1 MNLNKLETKTMTKAK
16 ILKYPFLILFI
27 NVMFSS
33 IASAESFYRIDT
45 LGGHASVNFK
55 IKHLG
60 YSWLT
65 GRFKKFAGTFHYDEK
80 DPSKSKISM
89 TVKTRSFDSDH
100 AIRDNHIRGAKY
112 LNVKKYPTARFVSTS
127 FKPISK
133 KKARLTGKLTLHS
146 VTKDI
151 STEITHIGGGKDPWG
166 GYRQG
171 FETHFKIRLKDY
183 GIKHNLG
190 AASEE
195 LELSIY
201 LEGVQESLEDGEVKN

>member
-1 MNLNKLETKTMTKAK
+1 MVFSKVIKCAFLVLVFNLG
-16 ILKYPFLILFI
+16 Y
-27 NVMFSS
+27 SS
-33 IASAESFYRIDT
+33 TAIADNYRIDT
-45 LGGHASVNFK
+45 LGGHASVNFR

-65 GRFKKFAGTFHYDEK
+65 GRFTKFAGTFQYDEK
-80 DPSKSKISM
+80 NLSKSKISM
-89 TVKTRSFDSDH
+89 TIKTKSFDSDH
-100 AIRDNHIRGAKY
+100 ALRDTHIRGAKY
-112 LNVKKYPTARFVSTS
+112 LNVRKFPEARFVSTS
-127 FKPISK
+127 YTPIDK
-133 KKARLTGKLTLHS
+133 NTARLTGKFSLHG

-151 STEITHIGGGKDPWG
+151 STMITHIGGGKDPWG

-190 AASEE
+190 PASEE

-201 LEGVQESLEDGEVKN
+201 LEGVKESLEDGEVKK

>member
-1 MNLNKLETKTMTKAK
+1 MAKLIKVT
-16 ILKYPFLILFI
+16 FLLMII
-27 NVMFSS
+27 NVSLS
-33 IASAESFYRIDT
+33 KVASADTYRIDT

-65 GRFKKFAGTFHYDEK
+65 GRFTKFAGTFQYDEK
-80 DPSKSKISM
+80 DLTKSKISM
-89 TVKTRSFDSDH
+89 TVKTKSFDSDH
-100 AIRDNHIRGAKY
+100 ALRDTHIRGAKY
-112 LNVKKYPTARFVSTS
+112 LNVRKYPTARFVSTS
-127 FKPISK
+127 YQPIDK
-133 KKARLTGKLTLHS
+133 KTARLTGKFTLHG

-151 STEITHIGGGKDPWG
+151 STVITRIGGGKDPWG

-190 AASEE
+190 PASEE
-195 LELSIY
+195 LELSVY
-201 LEGVQESLEDGEVKN
+201 LEGVQESLEDGEAKN

>member
-1 MNLNKLETKTMTKAK
+1 MGLSKV
-16 ILKYPFLILFI
+16 LKYAFFLLLLNFGYP
-27 NVMFSS
+27 SS
-33 IASAESFYRIDT
+33 ALADNYRIDT

-60 YSWLT
+60 FSWLT
-65 GRFKKFAGTFHYDEK
+65 GRFTKFAGTFQYDENNL
-80 DPSKSKISM
+80 SQSKISM
-89 TVKTRSFDSDH
+89 TVKTKSFDSDH
-100 AIRDNHIRGAKY
+100 ALRDTHIRGAKY
-112 LNVKKYPTARFVSTS
+112 LNVRKYPEARFVSNS
-127 FKPISK
+127 FTLIDK
-133 KKARLTGKLTLHS
+133 KTARLTGKFSLHG

-151 STEITHIGGGKDPWG
+151 STIITHIGGGEDPWG

-190 AASEE
+190 PASEE

-201 LEGVQESLEDGEVKN
+201 LEGVKESLEDGEVKK

>member
-1 MNLNKLETKTMTKAK
+1 MKFISKKLSLLFVAL
-16 ILKYPFLILFI
+16 IFLSLTSTAFA
-27 NVMFSS
+27 NY
-33 IASAESFYRIDT
+33 YRIDT

-65 GRFKKFAGTFHYDEK
+65 GRFNKFAGTFVYDEK
-80 DPSKSKISM
+80 NPSKSRISM
-89 TVKTRSFDSDH
+89 TIKTKSFDSDH
-100 AIRDNHIRGAKY
+100 ALRDNHIRGAKY
-112 LNVKKYPTARFVSTS
+112 LNVRKYPTARFVSTS
-127 FKPISK
+127 YTPIDK
-133 KKARLTGKLTLHS
+133 KTARLQGKFTLHG

-151 STEITHIGGGKDPWG
+151 STIITHIGGGKDPWG

-190 AASEE
+190 PASEE

>member
-1 MNLNKLETKTMTKAK
+1 MFIKVPIVKISKYTFLLFFLNLALSS
-16 ILKYPFLILFI
+16 
-27 NVMFSS
+27 NV
-33 IASAESFYRIDT
+33 IADTYRIDT

-65 GRFKKFAGTFHYDEK
+65 GRFTKFAGTFQYDEK
-80 DPSKSKISM
+80 DLTKSKISM
-89 TVKTRSFDSDH
+89 TIKTKSFDSDH
-100 AIRDNHIRGAKY
+100 ALRDIHIRGTKY
-112 LNVKKYPTARFVSTS
+112 LNVRKYPKARFVSTS
-127 FKPISK
+127 YQPIDNK
-133 KKARLTGKLTLHS
+133 TAHLTGKFSLHG

-151 STEITHIGGGKDPWG
+151 TTIITHIGGGKDPWG

-190 AASEE
+190 SASEE

-201 LEGVQESLEDGEVKN
+201 LEGVKESLEDGEVKN